1 MYQCLEKG
9 TPVHGQDLG
18 ISRWLGCGCAVWRA
32 FSGGHAWDI
41 GQEARGGLA
50 QWAIDS
56 VANPQGF
63 HSVLENALRKKE
75 ESWTRH
81 LGRWSKMR
89 LEEKVFA
96 DFQKEKNPEIW
107 RSSWRDLLF
116 CLPLSAYW
124 SESTGCVLE
133 GMEFHH
139 WRKMLFSPP
148 KFHISGQTQVLSA
161 YS

>member
-18 ISRWLGCGCAVWRA
+18 ISGWVGCGCAVWRA

-50 QWAIDS
+50 QWTIDS

-75 ESWTRH
+75 ESWARH

-89 LEEKVFA
+89 LETSLGPKCEGLWMFSHELWTTPWQPWEPLKIWTSAGDMIKGHFIKVTLTTVRKA
-96 DFQKEKNPEIW
+96 D
-107 RSSWRDLLF
+107 
-116 CLPLSAYW
+116 
-124 SESTGCVLE
+124 
-133 GMEFHH
+133 
-139 WRKMLFSPP
+139 
-148 KFHISGQTQVLSA
+148 
-161 YS
+161 